1 MPANPAVT
9 LASDALA
16 PQPASAVIAYAEFGA
31 HCPACAVR
39 GLCFPLGLDA
49 AAIRRLDTLVAGRR
63 RIRKKASLYRV
74 GEPFAALFGIR
85 LGTFKTHLLTED
97 GREQVTGFY
106 MGGEILG
113 ADGIGQERHACEATA
128 LEDSEVCVLPFYQ
141 LDELA
146 HEIPAL
152 RRNLYRCLA
161 TDASRGQNMMLL
173 LGSMSAEERLAQF
186 LLDIAR
192 RYHIRGYSFS
202 EFVLRMT
209 REEIASYLGL
219 KIETVS
225 RVFSRLH
232 GEGLLQVQGRA
243 IKLLDLGA
251 LKRLAKATLKS
262 EPPLT

>member
-1 MPANPAVT
+1 MPVHPALP
-9 LASDALA
+9 LASNALA
-16 PQPASAVIAYAEFGA
+16 QPAPVIAYAALGA

-39 GLCFPLGLDA
+39 EMCFPRGLDA
-49 AAIRRLDTLVAGRR
+49 VAIRRLDTLVAGRR

-74 GEPFAALFGIR
+74 GEPFTAMFAVR
-85 LGTFKTHLLTED
+85 LGTFKTQLLTED

-113 ADGIGQERHACEATA
+113 ADGVEQACHGCEAIA

-146 HEIPAL
+146 HEVPAL

-161 TDASRGQNMMLL
+161 RDASRGQEMMLL

-186 LLDIAR
+186 LLDIAG
-192 RYHIRGYSFS
+192 RYHVRGYSFS

-251 LKRLAKATLKS
+251 LKRLANATLKS
-262 EPPLT
+262 ERPAA

>member
-1 MPANPAVT
+1 MAIHPAVPI
-9 LASDALA
+9 ASNV
-16 PQPASAVIAYAEFGA
+16 PVPPSTVVAYAELGA
-31 HCPACAVR
+31 HCAACAVR
-39 GLCFPLGLDA
+39 GMCFPRGLDA
-49 AAIRRLDTLVAGRR
+49 VAIRRLDTVAGRR

-74 GEPFAALFGIR
+74 GEPFAALFAIR
-85 LGTFKTHLLTED
+85 LGTFKTQLLTED

-113 ADGIGQERHACEATA
+113 ADGVGQACHACEATA
-128 LEDSEVCVLPFYQ
+128 LEDSEVCVLPFSQ

-146 HEIPAL
+146 HEVPAL

-161 TDASRGQNMMLL
+161 TDASRGQDMMLL

-186 LLDIAR
+186 LLDIAG
-192 RYHIRGYSFS
+192 RYHVRGYSFS

-251 LKRLAKATLKS
+251 LKRLANATVKS
-262 EPPLT
+262 ERPAA

>member
-1 MPANPAVT
+1 M
-9 LASDALA
+9 
-16 PQPASAVIAYAEFGA
+16 
-31 HCPACAVR
+31 
-39 GLCFPLGLDA
+39 CFPRGLDA
-49 AAIRRLDTLVAGRR
+49 VAIRRLDTLVAGRR
-63 RIRKKASLYRV
+63 RVRKKANLYRV
-74 GEPFAALFGIR
+74 GEPFAALFAIR
-85 LGTFKTHLLTED
+85 LGTFKTQLLTED

-113 ADGIGQERHACEATA
+113 ADGVGQAWHACEATA
-128 LEDSEVCVLPFYQ
+128 LEDSEVCVLPFSQ

-146 HEIPAL
+146 HEVPAF
-152 RRNLYRCLA
+152 RRTLYRCLA
-161 TDASRGQNMMLL
+161 RDASRGQDMMLL
-173 LGSMSAEERLAQF
+173 LGSMSAEERVVQF
-186 LLDIAR
+186 LLDIAG
-192 RYHIRGYSFS
+192 RYHVRGYSFS

-251 LKRLAKATLKS
+251 LKRLANATLTS
-262 EPPLT
+262 EHPAA